1 LAALVNV
8 VSKAEYGMHSN
19 AIKLIFFTV
28 LVLNL
33 SGCAVMRARLPD
45 EVPPM
50 HTVREFSDDENVS
63 RTRDPW
69 EGFNRSMYKFNY
81 EADRFVL
88 LPVVSGYEK
97 TVPRVAR
104 TGVSNFFANLRE
116 VRTFYNCILQAKGK
130 KSLMTLGRFVTNT
143 TIGIGGLFDPATA
156 FGWSR
161 VNEDFDHTL
170 DTWGVGTGPYLVLP
184 ILGPNTVRSA
194 GGFAVDGG
202 VRWAIM
208 NSIDPFGGTG
218 ARTEIEAG
226 TTGLETVDLRYRE
239 SFRYY
244 DSDYPFE
251 YYMVRYLFSQERA
264 LKTLR

>member
-1 LAALVNV
+1 M
-8 VSKAEYGMHSN
+8 YSN
-19 AIKLIFFTV
+19 TIKLLIITV
-28 LVLNL
+28 VFLVLA
-33 SGCAVMRARLPD
+33 GCAGRPAVLPD

-50 HTVREFSDDENVS
+50 HTVDEFRDDENVS

-88 LPVVSGYEK
+88 LPVVAGYEAV
-97 TVPRVAR
+97 VPQFAR
-104 TGVSNFFANLRE
+104 TGVSNFFTNIRE

-130 KSLMTLGRFVTNT
+130 KSLVTLGRFLTNS

-156 FGWSR
+156 FGMR
-161 VNEDFDHTL
+161 QEHEDFDRTL
-170 DTWGVGTGPYLVLP
+170 GTWGVGTGPYLVLP

-202 VRWAIM
+202 VRWAIA
-208 NSIDPFGGTG
+208 SAIDPFGGTG
-218 ARTEIEAG
+218 ARTEIETG
-226 TTGLETVDLRYRE
+226 TTALETVDLRYRE
-239 SFRYY
+239 SFRYF

-251 YYMVRYLFSQERA
+251 YYMVRYLFCQERE
-264 LKTLR
+264 LRIIR

>member
-1 LAALVNV
+1 M
-8 VSKAEYGMHSN
+8 YGN
-19 AIKLIFFTV
+19 AIKLIIITV
-28 LVLNL
+28 LVVTL
-33 SGCAVMRARLPD
+33 SGCAARSAVLPD

-50 HTVREFSDDENVS
+50 HTVSEFSDDENVS

-88 LPVVSGYEK
+88 LPVVAGYEK
-97 TVPRVAR
+97 TVPRFAR

-130 KSLMTLGRFVTNT
+130 KSLVTFGRFLTNT

-156 FGWSR
+156 FGWRRES
-161 VNEDFDHTL
+161 EDFDHTL
-170 DTWGVGTGPYLVLP
+170 ENWGVNTGPYLVLP

-194 GGFAVDGG
+194 GGLAVDGG

-208 NSIDPFGGTG
+208 NAIDPFGGTG
-218 ARTEIEAG
+218 AQTEIE
-226 TTGLETVDLRYRE
+226 TGITALETVDLRHRE

-244 DSDYPFE
+244 ESDYPFE
-251 YYMVRYLFSQERA
+251 YYMVRYIVSEPQE
-264 LKTLR
+264 LKTIR

>member
-1 LAALVNV
+1 
-8 VSKAEYGMHSN
+8 MHSN
-19 AIKLIFFTV
+19 AIKLIIITV
-28 LVLNL
+28 LLLIL
-33 SGCAVMRARLPD
+33 SGCAARMAVLPG

-50 HTVREFSDDENVS
+50 HTVQEFSDDENVS

-69 EGFNRSMYKFNY
+69 EGLNRNMYKFNY
-81 EADRFVL
+81 EVDRFVL

-97 TVPRVAR
+97 AVPRPLR

-116 VRTFYNCILQAKGK
+116 VRTLFNCTLQAKGK
-130 KSLMTLGRFVTNT
+130 KSLVTLGRFVTNT
-143 TIGIGGLFDPATA
+143 TIGIGGLFDPATS
-156 FGWSR
+156 FGLR
-161 VNEDFDHTL
+161 RENEDFDRTL
-170 DTWGVGTGPYLVLP
+170 EAWGVGTGPYLVLP

-194 GGFAVDGG
+194 GGFAVDGA

-218 ARTEIEAG
+218 ARTELETG

-251 YYMVRYLFSQERA
+251 YYMVRYLSSQQRE

>member
-1 LAALVNV
+1 M
-8 VSKAEYGMHSN
+8 YSN
-19 AIKLIFFTV
+19 AIKLIIMTV
-28 LVLNL
+28 QVLIL
-33 SGCAVMRARLPD
+33 SGCAGRIALLPG

-50 HTVREFSDDENVS
+50 HTVSEFRDDENVS
-63 RTRDPW
+63 RTHDPW

-88 LPVVSGYEK
+88 LPVVAGYEK
-97 TVPRVAR
+97 TVPHVAR

-116 VRTFYNCILQAKGK
+116 VRTFYNSILQAKGK
-130 KSLMTLGRFVTNT
+130 KSLVTLGRFVANS

-156 FGWSR
+156 FGWR
-161 VNEDFDHTL
+161 RENENFDHTL
-170 DTWGVGTGPYLVLP
+170 EAWGVDTGPYLVLP
-184 ILGPNTVRSA
+184 VLGPNTARSA
-194 GGFAVDGG
+194 AGLAVDGG

-208 NSIDPFGGTG
+208 NAIDPFSGTG

-226 TTGLETVDLRYRE
+226 GTGLETVDLRYRE

-251 YYMVRYLFSQERA
+251 YYMVRYLFSQERE
-264 LKTLR
+264 LKILR